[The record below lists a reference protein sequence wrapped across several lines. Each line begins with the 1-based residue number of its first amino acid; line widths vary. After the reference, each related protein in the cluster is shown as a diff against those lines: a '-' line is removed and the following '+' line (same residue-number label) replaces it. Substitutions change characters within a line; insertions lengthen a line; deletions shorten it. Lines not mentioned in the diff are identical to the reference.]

1 VDDVEILTELNQQFV
16 EACRVGSCEGL
27 ESLFSPSFVYLD
39 GATGEVW
46 DVERFIKDL
55 CENPAPTVRIDQLVI
70 HVDGNTAAVSARSLR
85 LPSSSNRYLDTY
97 ERRGEEWRCVHS
109 CVWPLE
115 TRLP

>member
-1 VDDVEILTELNQQFV
+1 VDDVEILTRLNQQFV
-16 EACRVGSCEGL
+16 EACRHGSFEMMG
-27 ESLFSPSFVYLD
+27 SNFSPSFSYLD

-46 DVERFIKDL
+46 DIDRFYKEL
-55 CENPAPTVRIDQLVI
+55 VQNPEPTVRIDQLVI

-85 LPSSSNRYLDTY
+85 LPNSSNRYLDTY
-97 ERRGEEWRCVHS
+97 ERRDGEWRCVHS

>member
-1 VDDVEILTELNQQFV
+1 MDDVEVLTELNRQFV
-16 EACRVGSCEGL
+16 EACRIGEY
-27 ESLFSPSFVYLD
+27 ESVQSIFSPSFTYLD

-46 DVERFIKDL
+46 DADRFIKDL
-55 CENPAPTVRIDQLVI
+55 CENPAPSVRIDQLVI

-85 LPSSSNRYLDTY
+85 LPNSSNRYLDTY
-97 ERRGEEWRCVHS
+97 ERRDGEWLCVHS